1 MPNYGKNVANV
12 SQFLYSNSQ
21 ILLVIFLFD
30 GYILLCRST
39 LAKGI
44 DTSSY
49 GAVVTVLP
57 SEDFLSARILV
68 SLDFFRF
75 LFISNVVL
83 LTMTSILVD

>member
-1 MPNYGKNVANV
+1 MPNYGKNVVKV
-12 SQFLYSNSQ
+12 SQLLYSNSQ

-44 DTSSY
+44 DTTSY
-49 GAVVTVLP
+49 GALVTVLP

-75 LFISNVVL
+75 LFILNVVL